1 MRQRY
6 ARLVRLIQLFEV
18 AQRAHQG
25 RLVQYSNE
33 IALLARQESDTL
45 GLAGSSDGFDHFIH
59 RQAMRRLQ
67 LAATLRRELQYKTAE
82 ETRRLLKAE
91 LRLRAASRALK
102 RIDGLLLD
110 HAERQRLEELRLS
123 PSSSPA
129 SGKLLRRR

>member
-6 ARLVRLIQLFEV
+6 AKLFRLIQLFEV

-25 RLVQYSNE
+25 RLAQYSNE
-33 IALLARQESDTL
+33 IALLAKQESDTL
-45 GLAGSSDGFDHFIH
+45 ALAGSSDSFDHFIH

-67 LAATLRRELQYKTAE
+67 LAATLRRELQYRTAE

-123 PSSSPA
+123 QSSSPA